1 MNIVKVLLLVVVLF
15 IGYKIY
21 KMIQRAAVSSFARV
35 PEGSPPARGEE
46 LVQDPFCKTYVPKS
60 QAIVSDIHGRREYFC
75 SKECR
80 DKYLSDPSK

>member
-21 KMIQRAAVSSFARV
+21 KMIQRAVVSSVDKF
-35 PEGSPPARGEE
+35 PEGPPPTRGEE

-75 SKECR
+75 SQECR
-80 DKYLSDPSK
+80 DKYLSDQST